1 MPAAFQSTRAGD
13 LVGRGVARFGVRP
26 LGEIKITGSEDLA
39 RPVRCSS
46 SPVACGVVQ
55 IERRSRTSDRGTG
68 EVADLTYILLTV
80 AIFVLFG
87 LIVKAVERL

>member
-1 MPAAFQSTRAGD
+1 M
-13 LVGRGVARFGVRP
+13 
-26 LGEIKITGSEDLA
+26 
-39 RPVRCSS
+39 
-46 SPVACGVVQ
+46 VQ